1 MQALIDSVGTLSSKE
16 RRALAILLK
25 EKGINLFG
33 IAPICSRGA
42 DEAPVLSYT
51 QESQWFLWQLE
62 PDSTAYHITT
72 ALRLTGEL
80 DLDALRHAF
89 DTLIA
94 RHETLRTT
102 FSEDDGTAVQVVHP
116 PAPLDIEV
124 IELHAGGLSYEAQVH
139 ALTDSQCQPPFDLRN
154 GPLLRAKLLQ
164 VAADEHVLV
173 LTQHHIV
180 SDGWSMQVM
189 VEELIQLYAGYRQG
203 RTVSLPDLPIQYADY
218 ANWQRQWMDAGE
230 RERQLGYWL
239 EQLAGEQPLL
249 MLPLDHARPAIQSY
263 RGALL
268 DIALPEE
275 LRLGLKQ
282 LAQREGATLFMLLLA
297 SFQVLLHRYS
307 GQADIR
313 VGVPTANRNRV
324 ETERL
329 IGFFVNTQ
337 VFKAEVDGQ
346 LGFSDFLQQ
355 VKQTALMAQ
364 SHQDLPFEQLVEAL
378 KPERSLSHSPLFQ
391 VMFNHQ
397 TAVKKGAQSQ
407 RLDDLSIETLS
418 WQGRA
423 AQFDLT
429 LDTFESEDGLW
440 ASLTYATDLFEA
452 STIER
457 LAQSWVQLLQGIVQQ
472 PGQRLGDLPLLGAAE
487 QHQRLHE
494 WTPTTGEFPSDGCVQ
509 QLVEAQ
515 VQKSPGAEALLFAGQ
530 RLSYR
535 ELNARANR
543 LAHKLIE
550 LGVGPEVRVGVALQ
564 RTPEMV
570 VALLAVLKA
579 GGAYVPLDPD
589 YPQDRL
595 AHMLRDSQAQ
605 ILLTES
611 ALLSLLPSVESLQ
624 TLQLDAQ
631 PGWLDAHSPENPPQR
646 ATADNLAY
654 VIYTSGSTGLPK
666 GVAIAHRNV
675 LALIDW
681 SSRVY
686 SADDLQG
693 VLASTSICFDLSVW
707 ELFVTLSSGG
717 SIVLARNALEL
728 PELADRDRVRLIN
741 TVPSAIAALQ
751 RSGQIPPSVR
761 IINLAGEPLKQALV
775 DSLYQQPGLVH
786 VYDLYGPSE
795 DTTYSTYTR
804 REAGGQA
811 NIGRAIS
818 HTQSYILSPDLQ
830 PVPVGSAGELYL
842 AGAGVTRGYLA
853 RPGLTAEKFVPN
865 PFSSDGGRVYRTGD
879 LTRYRTDGVIEYIG
893 RIDHQVKI
901 RGFRIELG
909 EIEARLVQQAAVREA
924 FVLAHDSESGQQL
937 VAYIVPSEATP
948 TVEAQA
954 ALRESIKTA
963 LKEHVPDYMVP
974 AYLLFLEA
982 LPLTPNGKLDRK
994 ALPKVDAQ
1002 QMQQVYVAP
1011 QSELEQQ
1018 IAAIWADV
1026 LKLEQVGATDNFFE
1040 LGGDSIISIQ
1050 VVSRARQAGIR
1061 FTPRDLFQ
1069 YQTVQGL
1076 AAVAEQ
1082 GEGGVQIDQGPVRG
1096 ATALLPVQQWFFES
1110 PMSERHH
1117 WNQSVLL
1124 KPAQPL
1130 RAEVVE
1136 NALQALWVQHD
1147 ALRLQFSQE
1156 ADGWSA
1162 RFADAGQRPELLW
1175 QVAVDGAQAMEQS
1188 AIEAQRSLNLQD
1200 GPLLRAVLFCLEDG
1214 SQRLLLVIH
1223 HLVVDGVSWRILL
1236 EDLQLAHT
1244 QLSAGQPLALPAKT
1258 SSTQA
1263 WAEQMR
1269 AYAQGAALQEEL
1281 KYWQAQLQGVES
1293 NLPLD
1298 RPVTALQNQHAS
1310 SLSSRLDKAHTQR
1323 LLQDAPAAYRTQIND
1338 LLLTALARVIT
1349 RWTGAASALV
1359 QLEGHGREDL
1369 FDSIDLTRTVG
1380 WFTSLFPVKLTPQAS
1395 LADSIK
1401 FIKEQLRAVPNKG
1414 IGFGALRYLGDAQA
1428 QQTLAALAVPR
1439 ITFNYLGQFDGS
1451 FDEQD
1456 SLFKPS
1462 GEAKGDDQS
1471 PLAPLSNWLSLD
1483 GQVYGGELSLSWTFS
1498 QQMFDTATVQRLAD
1512 DYAEE
1517 LKALV
1522 AHCCAP
1528 EQAGATPSDFPLAG
1542 LNQQQLDRLPL
1553 SLAAVEDLY
1562 PLSPMQQGM
1571 LFHTLYEQAAG
1582 DYINQLRVDVDGL
1595 DPLRFQ
1601 QAWQAAIDRHDILR
1615 TGFIWQGEVSTPLQ
1629 AVHKHVAL
1637 DCTVHDWRGQPQQH
1651 EALETL
1657 AEAER
1662 QRGFE
1667 LDAVPLL
1674 RLTLVRTDEQRYHL
1688 IYTNHHILMDGWSNS
1703 QLLGE
1708 VLQRY
1713 AGQAPSH
1720 APGRYRDYIA
1730 WLQRQDAQACE
1741 GFWKEQLQ
1749 ALEEPTR
1756 LTQALSRVADL
1767 AAGAGHGKHHRQ
1779 LDQAQTAPL
1788 GEFARQQKVTV
1799 NTLVQAAWLLLL
1811 QRCTGQDS
1819 VVFGATVA
1827 GRPAELKG
1835 IEQQVGLFIN
1845 TLPVVATPRPDM
1857 TVSQWLQAV
1866 QSRNLALRDYEYTP
1880 LYEVQRWAGL
1890 GGDALFDNILVFENY
1905 PVSEALEKGAPAQL
1919 RFGAVGNHEQTNYP
1933 LTVAV
1938 NLGAS
1943 LSFEFIYARESFS
1956 EPSMVQLGGHLQGLL
1971 LSLMEHPQ
1979 SGLGELPLLTQDEQR
1994 RIRQDWDHTDV
2005 VYPTERFVHQLFAD
2019 QAAKAP
2025 DAPAVFFAE
2034 QRLSYRELD
2043 TQANQLAHKLI
2054 ELGVGPEVRVAIAMP
2069 RCAEIMVAFLAV
2081 LKAGG
2086 VYVPLDIEYP
2096 QDRLRY
2102 MMQDSG
2108 AWLLLTQSHL
2118 LDRLPI
2124 PEGLPTLSVEGAA
2137 DFAAY
2142 PVTSPQVELAE
2153 ENLAYVIYTSGST
2166 GLPKG
2171 VAVSHGPLAM
2181 HSLATGERYE
2191 MSPADCE
2198 LHFMSFAFD
2207 GSHEGWMHPLI
2218 YGASVLIRD
2227 DSLWSPEFTYEQ
2239 MHRYGVTVG
2248 VFPPVYLQQLAVH
2261 AERDGNP
2268 PAVRVYC
2275 FGGDAVPQASY
2286 DLAWRVLRPKYIFNG
2301 YGPTE
2306 TVVTPL
2312 IWKAKAGDP
2321 CDAAYAPIGNIVGNR
2336 SAYVADA
2343 NLNLLPVGVAGELY
2357 LGGLGVARGYLDR
2370 PGLTAERFI
2379 PDPYSTTGA
2388 RLYRS
2393 GDLTRYRTD
2402 GLVEYVG
2409 RVDHQVKVRGFRI
2422 ELGEIEARLLEQDP
2436 VLEVAVIAQPGP
2448 SGQQLV
2454 GYIVPV
2460 DAEVASSNERQAP
2473 LRESIKARLR
2483 ESLPD
2488 YMVPTYLLFL
2498 EALPLTPNGKLDRKS
2513 LPKVDAQLMQQTY
2526 VAPQNDLE
2534 QQIAAIWA
2542 DVLKLE
2548 QVGVTD
2554 NFFELGGDSII
2565 SIQVVSRA
2573 RQAGIRFTPKDLFQH
2588 QTVQGLATVAEQGEG
2603 GLQIDQGPV
2612 RGQMPLLPIQ
2622 QWFFDTPVPERHHW
2636 NQSVLLKPQRPLQAE
2651 ALETALQALVLQHDA
2666 LRLRFVEQQ
2675 GDWSAAFAEVDEQP
2689 VLLWQAAVAN
2699 DQELRALCEQAQ
2711 RSLNLQQGPL
2721 LRGVLLTLA
2730 DHSQRL
2736 LLSIHHLVVD
2746 GVSWRILLEDMQRLL
2761 SGQPLPAKTSSTQAW
2776 AEHLQTYARSPALQQ
2791 ELSYWQAQLQDGGAS
2806 LPCDHQAGGLQN
2818 QHAISLSMRL
2828 DKADTQRLL
2837 QGAPAAYRT
2846 QINDLL
2852 LTALARVI
2860 TRWTG
2865 ESSALVQLEGHGRE
2879 ELFDEVDLTRT
2890 VGWFTSV
2897 FPVKL
2902 TPQPALADSIKFIKE
2917 QLRAVPNKGIGF
2929 GALRYLGDE
2938 VAQQTLAALAVPRI
2952 TFNYL
2957 GQFDGSFDEPDTWFA
2972 PAAEAKGEDQSLQ
2985 APLGNWLSINGQVYG
3000 GELELDWT
3008 FSQAMFEPATIQRL
3022 ADDYARELKALIE
3035 HCSQPEHRGA
3045 TPSDFPLA
3053 GLNQQQ
3059 LDRLPLALAEVE
3071 DLYPLSPMQQGM
3083 LFHTLYEQQGGDY
3096 INQLRVDVDGLDPE
3110 RFVQAWQATVDRHDI
3125 LRTSF
3130 LWQGE
3135 LSTPIQVVH
3144 KQVALEC
3151 VEHDWRGQPQVSE
3164 ALDTLAEAERQRGF
3178 DLQAAPLLRLTLVR
3192 TAEQRYHLVYTNH
3205 HILMDGWSNSQLLG
3219 EVLQRYDG
3227 QPSPTAPGRYRDY
3240 IGWLQR
3246 QDARAC
3252 EGFWKEQLL
3261 TLEEPT
3267 RLAQAIAPDVPGT
3280 PGHAEQVYTLD
3291 AHQTRRLSEFAR
3303 QQKVTVNTLVQA
3315 AWLLLLQRCTGQ
3327 DTVVFGATVSG
3338 RPAELKGVEQQIGLF
3353 INTLPVVA
3361 TPCPDMAVNDWLQAV
3376 QARNLALRDYEHTP
3390 LFEVQRWAGLGADAL
3405 FDNILV
3411 FENYPVSEALE
3422 KGAPAQLSFGEV
3434 GNHEQTNYPLTLS
3447 VYVTELLS
3455 FDYSYSLQHFSATVV
3470 DQLAA
3475 GLQQL
3480 LLSMIDSADL
3490 RLGDLSLL
3498 SDGERARIEGESSRA
3513 AREIGRGP
3521 NVHQLFEMQA
3531 AKTPDAPALL
3541 CADQQ
3546 LSYAQFNQRANQLAH
3561 RLIELGVGPDV
3572 RVGIAVERGLDM
3584 IVGLLAVLKAGGAY
3598 VPLDPEY
3605 PQDRLHYMMQDS
3617 GIQLL
3622 LTQTPLLDRL
3632 AIPDQLMHLCLDQRQ
3647 VWSAAE
3653 AVGNP
3658 PSRSDADNLAY
3669 VMYTSGS
3676 TGRPKGVGI
3685 SHNALSQHARATAR
3699 YFNMTAADRG
3709 LQFSTFN
3716 FDAFV
3721 EQLYPALICGASVVI
3736 RGKALWDSETFY
3748 RELIEQGISIVDLST
3763 AYWFM
3768 LGKDYAA
3775 KPPRDF
3781 GRLRQLNL
3789 GGEAMAAEGV
3799 AAWKKAG
3806 LSQACLLNTYGP
3818 TEATVSVATHDCTRY
3833 LKGDEPLPSMIPL
3846 GRALPGRAIYL
3857 LDTSGQLPLPG
3868 AIGELMI
3875 GGDLLA
3881 RGYHERPGLTAER
3894 FIPDP
3899 FSTDG
3904 GRLYRSGDLARY
3916 DVDGVIDYAGR
3927 IDHQVKIR
3935 GFRIEMGEIEAR
3947 LLEQVQVREA
3957 IVLAQDGASGPQLVA
3972 YIVPAA
3978 AVAAGS
3984 IEEQAVLREQ
3994 LRTALKEVLP
4004 DYMLPAHL
4012 LFLEALPLSP
4022 NGKLDRK
4029 ALPKADVSLLQQA
4042 YIAPQSGLEQQVA
4055 AIWAQVLEVEQ
4066 VGMNDNF
4073 FELGGHSL
4081 DALRLIGALN
4091 QTLVVQLSLN
4101 ALFTAPTVAQLA
4113 GVIAAGQADSA
4124 QNVIALGGS
4133 GQPLFCFHPAG
4144 GSVYGYLPLAAQLRD
4159 RCAVYGVLH
4168 HAYLQADWREVS
4180 WLAMIQRYVAG
4191 IRQVQPSGPYYLAG
4205 WSLGGSIAMDVASEL
4220 EAAGETVRFLGLLD
4234 PTPPQGAGAQQVQPQ
4249 EVPVSVT
4256 AESEWRAII
4265 DKLCLLFPGSAGL
4278 IESRLRREAEL
4289 NWHSI
4294 HGWVEEHI
4302 ALAPG
4307 ELDRVVGLFKA
4318 EFDASLVSAVFNDL
4332 SALSAAYAYRPLQVA
4347 PWLWWSSDY
4356 ARERIQVMEQA
4367 MGCEVQGGEMAA
4379 SRRIDVRH
4387 ESMVDSPALLESFR
4401 EQLLTCLN

>member
-1 MQALIDSVGTLSSKE
+1 MQALIDSVGTLSAKE
-16 RRALAILLK
+16 RKALAILLK

-62 PDSTAYHITT
+62 PDSSAYHITT

-80 DLDALRHAF
+80 DLDALRHGF
-89 DTLIA
+89 DSLIA

-102 FSEDDGTAVQVVHP
+102 FCEEDGIAVQVVHP
-116 PAPLDIEV
+116 PAPLHIEV
-124 IELHAGGLSYEAQVH
+124 IDLHTGGLSYEEQVN
-139 ALTDSQCQPPFDLRN
+139 ALTDSKRQPPFDLRN
-154 GPLLRAKLLQ
+154 GPLLRASLLR

-180 SDGWSMQVM
+180 SDGWSMGVM
-189 VEELIQLYAGYRQG
+189 VDELIQLYAGYRQG
-203 RTVSLPDLPIQYADY
+203 RTINLPDLPIQYADY

-239 EQLAGEQPLL
+239 QQLGGEQPLL
-249 MLPLDHARPAIQSY
+249 MLPLDHSRPAIQSY
-263 RGALL
+263 RGALF
-268 DIALPEE
+268 DIPLGDE
-275 LRLGLKQ
+275 LRVGLKQ

-346 LGFSDFLQQ
+346 LGFIDFLQQ

-378 KPERSLSHSPLFQ
+378 RPERSLSHSPLFQ

-397 TAVKKGAQSQ
+397 TAVKKGAHSQ

-440 ASLTYATDLFEA
+440 ASLTYATDLFEP

-472 PGQRLGDLPLLGAAE
+472 PRQRLGDLPLLAASE
-487 QHQRLHE
+487 QNKLLHE
-494 WTPTTGEFPSDGCVQ
+494 WAPASVEFPSEHCVH

-515 VQKSPGAEALLFAGQ
+515 ARKTPEAEALLFAGQ
-530 RLSYR
+530 RLDYQT
-535 ELNARANR
+535 LNARANR

-611 ALLSLLPSVESLQ
+611 ALLSLLPAVESLK

-631 PGWLDAHSPENPPQR
+631 PGWLDGYSPDNPAPR

-751 RSGQIPPSVR
+751 RSGQIPSGVR

-775 DSLYQQPGLVH
+775 DTLYQQPGLVH

-818 HTQSYILSPDLQ
+818 NTQSYILSPDLQ
-830 PVPVGSAGELYL
+830 PVPVSSAGELYL

-879 LTRYRTDGVIEYIG
+879 LTRYRADGVIEYIG

-924 FVLAHDSESGQQL
+924 FVLAHDGDNGQQL
-937 VAYIVPSEATP
+937 VAYIVPSDAEAA
-948 TVEAQA
+948 VAGDAQV

-963 LKEHVPDYMVP
+963 LKEHLPDYMVP

-1002 QMQQVYVAP
+1002 QLQQVYVAP
-1011 QSELEQQ
+1011 QTELEQQ

-1026 LKLEQVGATDNFFE
+1026 LKLEQVGVTDNFFE

-1096 ATALLPVQQWFFES
+1096 ATALLPVQQWFFDS
-1110 PMSERHH
+1110 PMNERHH

-1124 KPAQPL
+1124 KPAQAL

-1136 NALQALWVQHD
+1136 NALQVLWVQHD
-1147 ALRLQFSQE
+1147 ALRLQFSQQ

-1162 RFADAGQRPELLW
+1162 RFADASQRPSLLW
-1175 QVAVDGAQAMEQS
+1175 QVAVDNPQAMEQS
-1188 AIEAQRSLNLQD
+1188 AIAAQRSLNLQD
-1200 GPLLRAVLFCLEDG
+1200 GPLLRAVLFSLADG

-1236 EDLQLAHT
+1236 EDLQLAHA
-1244 QLSAGQPLALPAKT
+1244 QLSAGQPLALSAKT

-1263 WAEQMR
+1263 WAEHMQ
-1269 AYAQGAALQEEL
+1269 AYAQGAALQQEL
-1281 KYWQAQLQGVES
+1281 GYWQAQLQGVES
-1293 NLPLD
+1293 SLPVD
-1298 RPVTALQNQHAS
+1298 HPVTPLQNQHAS

-1349 RWTGAASALV
+1349 RWTGEASALV

-1369 FDSIDLTRTVG
+1369 FDNLDLTRTVG
-1380 WFTSLFPVKLTPQAS
+1380 WFTSMFPVKLTPQAA

-1401 FIKEQLRAVPNKG
+1401 QIKEQLRAVPNKG
-1414 IGFGALRYLGDAQA
+1414 IGFGALRYLGDEAAQR
-1428 QQTLAALAVPR
+1428 TLAALAVPR

-1456 SLFKPS
+1456 SLFKPT

-1498 QQMFDTATVQRLAD
+1498 TQMFDAATIQRLAD
-1512 DYAEE
+1512 DYAAE

-1522 AHCCAP
+1522 AHCCEP
-1528 EQAGATPSDFPLAG
+1528 GQGGATPSDFPLAG
-1542 LNQQQLDRLPL
+1542 LDQQQLDRLPVA
-1553 SLAAVEDLY
+1553 LAEVEDLY

-1629 AVHKHVAL
+1629 VVHKHIAL
-1637 DCTVHDWRGQPQQH
+1637 DCSEHDWRGQPQQQ
-1651 EALETL
+1651 EALDSL
-1657 AEAER
+1657 AAAER

-1674 RLTLVRTDEQRYHL
+1674 RLTLVRIDDQRHHL

-1713 AGQAPSH
+1713 AGQLPNH
-1720 APGRYRDYIA
+1720 APGRYRDYIG

-1741 GFWKEQLQ
+1741 NFWKEQLQ
-1749 ALEEPTR
+1749 ALDEPTR
-1756 LTQALSRVADL
+1756 LTQALSRVAEIP
-1767 AAGAGHGKHHRQ
+1767 AGAGHGKHQRE
-1779 LDQAQTAPL
+1779 LDLAQTARL

-1811 QRCTGQDS
+1811 QRCTGQES

-1919 RFGAVGNHEQTNYP
+1919 QFGAVGNHEQTNYP

-1938 NLGAS
+1938 NLGQS

-1956 EPSMVQLGGHLQGLL
+1956 EASMLQLGGHLQSLL
-1971 LSLMEHPQ
+1971 LSLMAHPQ
-1979 SGLGELPLLTQDEQR
+1979 TGLGELPLLTLEEQR
-1994 RIRQDWDHTDV
+1994 GIRQDWDHTQV
-2005 VYPTERFVHQLFAD
+2005 VYPTNRFVHQLFAD

-2025 DAPAVFFAE
+2025 EAPAVFFAE

-2043 TQANQLAHKLI
+2043 IQANRLAHKLI

-2124 PEGLPTLSVEGAA
+2124 PDGLPTLSVEGAA

-2142 PVTSPQVELAE
+2142 PMTSPQVTLAE

-2227 DSLWSPEFTYEQ
+2227 DSLWSPEYTYEQ

-2379 PDPYSTTGA
+2379 PDPYSTSGA

-2460 DAEVASSNERQAP
+2460 DAEVALSNERQAQ

-2483 ESLPD
+2483 ENLPD

-2526 VAPQNDLE
+2526 VAPQNQLE

-2612 RGQMPLLPIQ
+2612 RGTTALLPIQ

-2636 NQSVLLKPQRPLQAE
+2636 NQSVLLKPAQPLQADV
-2651 ALETALQALVLQHDA
+2651 LETALQALTVQHDA
-2666 LRLRFVEQQ
+2666 LRLRFVE
-2675 GDWSAAFAEVDEQP
+2675 GEGGWSAAFSEFDEQAQ
-2689 VLLWQAAVAN
+2689 LLWQASVAN
-2699 DQELRALCEQAQ
+2699 DQELQQFSERAQ
-2711 RSLNLQQGPL
+2711 RSLNLQDGPL
-2721 LRGVLLTLA
+2721 LRGVLFTLA
-2730 DHSQRL
+2730 DQSQRL
-2736 LLSIHHLVVD
+2736 LLIFHHLVVD
-2746 GVSWRILLEDMQRLL
+2746 GVSWRILLEDLQALL
-2761 SGQPLPAKTSSTQAW
+2761 GNRPLPAKSSSTQAW
-2776 AEHLQTYARSPALQQ
+2776 AGQLQAYARSAALQQ
-2791 ELSYWQAQLQDGGAS
+2791 ELAYWQAQLQGVDSS
-2806 LPCDHQAGGLQN
+2806 LPWDHASDGLQN
-2818 QHAISLSMRL
+2818 QHACSVDTRLS
-2828 DKADTQRLL
+2828 KSDTQRLL
-2837 QGAPAAYRT
+2837 QDAPAAYRT

-2865 ESSALVQLEGHGRE
+2865 SDSALVQLEGHGRE
-2879 ELFDEVDLTRT
+2879 ELFDSIDLSRT

-2902 TPQPALADSIKFIKE
+2902 TPQAALADSIKQIKE

-2938 VAQQTLAALAVPRI
+2938 AARQTLAALAVPRI

-2957 GQFDGSFDEPDTWFA
+2957 GQFDASFDEEQALFT
-2972 PAAEAKGEDQSLQ
+2972 PAREAKGEDQSPQ
-2985 APLGNWLSINGQVYG
+2985 APLGNWLTLNGQVYG
-3000 GELELDWT
+3000 GELSLGWS

-3022 ADDYARELKALIE
+3022 ADDYAEELKALIE
-3035 HCSQPEHRGA
+3035 HCSQPEHRGV

-3053 GLNQQQ
+3053 RLNQQQ
-3059 LDRLPLALAEVE
+3059 LDRLPVPLAQIE

-3110 RFVQAWQATVDRHDI
+3110 RFRQAWQATVERHDI
-3125 LRTSF
+3125 LRSGF

-3135 LSTPIQVVH
+3135 LPAPIQVVH
-3144 KQVALEC
+3144 KRMALDF
-3151 VEHDWRGQPQVSE
+3151 VEHDWRGQPRQQE
-3164 ALDTLAEAERQRGF
+3164 ALDTLADAERQRGF
-3178 DLQAAPLLRLTLVR
+3178 ELSTAPLLRLALVR
-3192 TAEQRYHLVYTNH
+3192 TGENRHHLIYTNH

-3219 EVLQRYDG
+3219 EVLQRYAG
-3227 QPSPTAPGRYRDY
+3227 QVPSHVPGRYRDY
-3240 IGWLQR
+3240 IAWLQR
-3246 QDARAC
+3246 QDAQAGER
-3252 EGFWKEQLL
+3252 FWKEQLL
-3261 TLEEPT
+3261 ALDEPT
-3267 RLAQAIAPDVPGT
+3267 RLAQSMVAAPQALNAS
-3280 PGHAEQVYTLD
+3280 GHAAYLHSLD
-3291 AHQTRRLSEFAR
+3291 VQQTRRLGEFAR

-3361 TPCPDMAVNDWLQAV
+3361 TPRPDMTASDWLQAV
-3376 QARNLALRDYEHTP
+3376 QSHNLILRDYEHTP
-3390 LFEVQRWAGLGADAL
+3390 LYEVQRWAGLGAEAL

-3411 FENYPVSEALE
+3411 FENYPVSQALE
-3422 KGAPAQLSFGEV
+3422 QGSPGQLRFSSV
-3434 GNHEQTNYPLTLS
+3434 GNHEQTNYPLTLLVGVGES
-3447 VYVTELLS
+3447 LSLEFKYALASFSEAAVT
-3455 FDYSYSLQHFSATVV
+3455 
-3470 DQLAA
+3470 QL
-3475 GLQQL
+3475 GEYLENL
-3480 LLSMIDSADL
+3480 LLGIMLDAQQA
-3490 RLGDLSLL
+3490 LGELPLL
-3498 SDGERARIEGESSRA
+3498 GGAEQSRILHEWNPPASHFPSERC
-3513 AREIGRGP
+3513 
-3521 NVHQLFEMQA
+3521 VHELIQA
-3531 AKTPDAPALL
+3531 QALKTPDARAVLFGG
-3541 CADQQ
+3541 QT
-3546 LSYAQFNQRANQLAH
+3546 LSYEQLNTRANRLAH
-3561 RLIELGVGPDV
+3561 KLIESGVGPEV
-3572 RVGIAVERGLDM
+3572 RVGVALQRSTEMV
-3584 IVGLLAVLKAGGAY
+3584 VALLAVLKTGGAY
-3598 VPLDPEY
+3598 VPLDPDY
-3605 PQDRLHYMMQDS
+3605 PQDRLAHMLQDS
-3617 GIQLL
+3617 QAQIL
-3622 LTQTPLLDRL
+3622 LTESALLEVLPTLESVQTLQLD
-3632 AIPDQLMHLCLDQRQ
+3632 AGAGWLDGYSSENPQ
-3647 VWSAAE
+3647 VVAT
-3653 AVGNP
+3653 P
-3658 PSRSDADNLAY
+3658 DNLAY
-3669 VMYTSGS
+3669 VIYTSGS
-3676 TGRPKGVGI
+3676 TGLPKGVAIAHRNVLALIDWSLQVYSPADLQGVLASTSI
-3685 SHNALSQHARATAR
+3685 CFDLSVWELFVTLSAGGYIVLARNALELPELPARDQVRLINTVPSAI
-3699 YFNMTAADRG
+3699 AALQRGGQIPDGIRIINLAGEPLKQSLVDKLYENPG
-3709 LQFSTFN
+3709 LQH
-3716 FDAFV
+3716 V
-3721 EQLYPALICGASVVI
+3721 Y
-3736 RGKALWDSETFY
+3736 
-3748 RELIEQGISIVDLST
+3748 DL
-3763 AYWFM
+3763 
-3768 LGKDYAA
+3768 
-3775 KPPRDF
+3775 
-3781 GRLRQLNL
+3781 
-3789 GGEAMAAEGV
+3789 
-3799 AAWKKAG
+3799 
-3806 LSQACLLNTYGP
+3806 YGP
-3818 TEATVSVATHDCTRY
+3818 SEDTTYSTYTRRE
-3833 LKGDEPLPSMIPL
+3833 KG
-3846 GRALPGRAIYL
+3846 GRANIGRAISNTQSYIL
-3857 LDTSGQLPLPG
+3857 G
-3868 AIGELMI
+3868 ADLQAVPAGRAGELYLA
-3875 GGDLLA
+3875 GAGVTRGYLA
-3881 RGYHERPGLTAER
+3881 RPALTAEKYV
-3894 FIPDP
+3894 PNP
-3899 FSTDG
+3899 FATDG
-3904 GRLYRSGDLARY
+3904 GRLYRTGDLTRY
-3916 DVDGVIDYAGR
+3916 RDDGVIEYIGR
-3927 IDHQVKIR
+3927 IDHQVKVR
-3935 GFRIEMGEIEAR
+3935 GFRIELGEIEAR
-3947 LLEQVQVREA
+3947 LVQQEAVREA
-3957 IVLAQDGASGPQLVA
+3957 FVLAQDGEGGQQLVA
-3972 YIVPAA
+3972 YIVPAEA
-3978 AVAAGS
+3978 EVALDA
-3984 IEEQAVLREQ
+3984 ERQANLREDIKA
-3994 LRTALKEVLP
+3994 RLKDNLP
-4004 DYMLPAHL
+4004 DYMVPTYL
-4012 LFLEALPLSP
+4012 LFLEALPLTP

-4029 ALPKADVSLLQQA
+4029 ALPKADASQMQQA
-4042 YIAPQSGLEQQVA
+4042 YVAPQTELEQQLA
-4055 AIWAQVLEVEQ
+4055 TIWADVLKLDR
-4066 VGMNDNF
+4066 VGLTDNF

-4081 DALRLIGALN
+4081 DALRLVSEIKQALGLEL
-4091 QTLVVQLSLN
+4091 TLNTVFTSPDVQQM
-4101 ALFTAPTVAQLA
+4101 ARFATTRQAPK
-4113 GVIAAGQADSA
+4113 AD
-4124 QNVIALGGS
+4124 NIVALGGT
-4133 GQPLFCFHPAG
+4133 GQPVFCFHPAG
-4144 GSVYGYLPLAAQLRD
+4144 GTVYCYLSLAARLKD
-4159 RCAVYGVLH
+4159 SYSVYGVLNE
-4168 HAYLQADWREVS
+4168 AYLHEDWSETSWQAMV
-4180 WLAMIQRYVAG
+4180 QRYVG
-4191 IRQVQPSGPYYLAG
+4191 NIRKVQPHGPYRLLG
-4205 WSLGGSIAMDVASEL
+4205 WSLGGSIAMDAASEL
-4220 EAAGETVRFLGLLD
+4220 EAMGEEVSFLGLFD
-4234 PTPPQGAGAQQVQPQ
+4234 PTPPEDAAHQQVELQ
-4249 EVPVSVT
+4249 VPAAQLA
-4256 AESEWRAII
+4256 AESEWRAVI
-4265 DKLCLLFPGSAGL
+4265 DKLSLLYPAQAGL
-4278 IESRLRREAEL
+4278 IGSRLRDEAQL
-4289 NWHSI
+4289 SWDSI
-4294 HGWVEEHI
+4294 FAWMVAHTDLPR
-4302 ALAPG
+4302 A
-4307 ELDRVVGLFKA
+4307 ELDRAVTLFKA
-4318 EFDASLVSAVFNDL
+4318 EFDSALVNEVFNDL
-4332 SALSAAYAYRPLQVA
+4332 RRLFAAYSYRPLRVS
-4347 PWLWWSSDY
+4347 PHLWWSADY
-4356 ARERIQVMEQA
+4356 SEAQVMGLEEAISALAGGQRPGSSFRVESCHEDMIVSATLLDSLRERFL
-4367 MGCEVQGGEMAA
+4367 
-4379 SRRIDVRH
+4379 
-4387 ESMVDSPALLESFR
+4387 ALR
-4401 EQLLTCLN
+4401 

>member
-33 IAPICSRGA
+33 LAPICSRGA

-62 PDSTAYHITT
+62 PDSKAYHITT
-72 ALRLTGEL
+72 ALRLTGAL
-80 DLDALRHAF
+80 DLGALRHAF
-89 DTLIA
+89 DALIA

-116 PAPLDIEV
+116 PAPLDIEL
-124 IELHAGGLSYEAQVH
+124 IELHAGGLSCEAQVK
-139 ALTDSQCQPPFDLRN
+139 ALTDSESQPPFDLRN
-154 GPLLRAKLLQ
+154 GPLLRAKLLR

-180 SDGWSMQVM
+180 SDGWSMGVM
-189 VEELIQLYAGYRQG
+189 VDELIQLYAGHRQG
-203 RTVSLPDLPIQYADY
+203 RTVSLPALAIQYADY

-230 RERQLGYWL
+230 RERQVGYWL
-239 EQLAGEQPLL
+239 QQLGGEQPLL
-249 MLPLDHARPAIQSY
+249 MLPLDHPRPALQSY
-263 RGALL
+263 RGALF
-268 DIALPEE
+268 DIPLPDA

-282 LAQREGATLFMLLLA
+282 LAKREGATLFMLLLA

-307 GQADIR
+307 GQTDIR

-337 VFKAEVDGQ
+337 VLKAEVDGQ

-378 KPERSLSHSPLFQ
+378 RPERSLSHSPLFQ

-397 TAVKKGAQSQ
+397 TAIKKGAHSQ

-423 AQFDLT
+423 SQFDMT

-472 PGQRLGDLPLLGAAE
+472 PRQRLGDLPLLAASE
-487 QHQRLHE
+487 HQKLLD
-494 WTPTTGEFPSDGCVQ
+494 WNPTASGFPSDRCVHK
-509 QLVEAQ
+509 LVEAQ
-515 VQKSPGAEALLFAGQ
+515 AQKTPDAVAVLFAGE
-530 RLSYR
+530 S
-535 ELNARANR
+535 LNYQALNSRANR

-550 LGVGPEVRVGVALQ
+550 LGVGPEVRVGVAMQ

-611 ALLSLLPSVESLQ
+611 ALLPLLPSVEALH

-631 PGWLDAHSPENPPQR
+631 PGWLDAYPASNPTVR

-681 SSRVY
+681 SNRVY

-717 SIVLARNALEL
+717 FIVLARNALEL
-728 PELADRDRVRLIN
+728 PELADRDRVKLIN

-751 RSGQIPPSVR
+751 RSGQIPSNVR
-761 IINLAGEPLKQALV
+761 IINLAGEPLKQSLV
-775 DSLYQQPGLVH
+775 DALYQQPTLQH

-818 HTQSYILSPDLQ
+818 NTQSYILSPELQ
-830 PVPVGSAGELYL
+830 PVPLGSAGELYL

-879 LTRYRTDGVIEYIG
+879 LTRYRADGAIEYIG

-909 EIEARLVQQAAVREA
+909 EIEARLMQQAAVREA
-924 FVLAHDSESGQQL
+924 FVLAQDSDNGQQL
-937 VAYIVPSEATP
+937 VAFIVPSEAAL
-948 TVEAQA
+948 TVDAQA
-954 ALRESIKTA
+954 ALRENIKLA
-963 LKEHVPDYMVP
+963 LKEHLPDYMVP
-974 AYLLFLEA
+974 AYLMLLEA
-982 LPLTPNGKLDRK
+982 FPLTPNGKLDRK

-1002 QMQQVYVAP
+1002 QLQQAYVAP

-1076 AAVAEQ
+1076 ATVAEQ
-1082 GEGGVQIDQGPVRG
+1082 GEGGLQIDQGPVRG
-1096 ATALLPVQQWFFES
+1096 ETALLPVQQWFFES
-1110 PMSERHH
+1110 PMRERHH

-1130 RAEVVE
+1130 RADLVE
-1136 NALQALWVQHD
+1136 QALQALLVQHD
-1147 ALRLQFSQE
+1147 ALRLQFGE
-1156 ADGWSA
+1156 EVHGWTA
-1162 RFADAGQRPELLW
+1162 RFADVSQRPSVLW
-1175 QVAVDGAQAMEQS
+1175 QVSVDSEQALEQQ
-1188 AIEAQRSLNLQD
+1188 AIAAQRSLDLEQ
-1200 GPLLRAVLFCLEDG
+1200 GPLLRAVLFSLWDG

-1223 HLVVDGVSWRILL
+1223 HLVVDGVSWRVLL
-1236 EDLQLAHT
+1236 EDLQLAHG
-1244 QLSAGQPLALPAKT
+1244 QLSAGQPIVLPAKT

-1263 WAEQMR
+1263 WAEHMQ
-1269 AYAQGAALQEEL
+1269 AYARSAQLQAQL
-1281 KYWQAQLQGVES
+1281 GYWQAQLQGVES
-1293 NLPLD
+1293 TLPVD
-1298 RPVTALQNQHAS
+1298 RAVAQLHNKDAASVTI
-1310 SLSSRLDKAHTQR
+1310 RLDQPYTQR

-1349 RWTGAASALV
+1349 RWTGDASALV

-1369 FDSIDLTRTVG
+1369 FDDLDLTRTVG
-1380 WFTSLFPVKLTPQAS
+1380 WFTSMFPVKLTPLPA

-1401 FIKEQLRAVPNKG
+1401 QVKEQLRAVPNKG
-1414 IGFGALRYLGDAQA
+1414 IGFGALRYLGDEVAQA
-1428 QQTLAALAVPR
+1428 TLAALAVPR
-1439 ITFNYLGQFDGS
+1439 ITFNYLGQFDAS

-1456 SLFKPS
+1456 SLFRPA

-1471 PLAPLSNWLSLD
+1471 PLAPLSNWLSVD

-1498 QQMFDTATVQRLAD
+1498 QQMFNASTIQTLAD

-1522 AHCCAP
+1522 QHCCEP
-1528 EQAGATPSDFPLAG
+1528 QQGGATPSDFPLAG
-1542 LNQQQLDRLPL
+1542 LSQQQLDRLPL
-1553 SLAAVEDLY
+1553 SLVEVEDLY

-1595 DPLRFQ
+1595 DPERFQ
-1601 QAWQAAIDRHDILR
+1601 QAWQAAINRHDILR
-1615 TGFIWQGEVSTPLQ
+1615 TGFIWEGELSTPLQ
-1629 AVHKHVAL
+1629 VVHKHIAL
-1637 DCTVHDWRGQPQQH
+1637 DCSEHDWRGQPQLQPAL
-1651 EALETL
+1651 EAL
-1657 AEAER
+1657 ASAER

-1667 LDAVPLL
+1667 LNAVPLL
-1674 RLTLVRTDEQRYHL
+1674 RLTLVRIDQQRYHL

-1713 AGQAPSH
+1713 AGQSPNH
-1720 APGRYRDYIA
+1720 APGRYRDYIG
-1730 WLQRQDAQACE
+1730 WLQRQDAHACE
-1741 GFWKEQLQ
+1741 RFWKEQL
-1749 ALEEPTR
+1749 LDLDEPTR
-1756 LTQALSRVADL
+1756 LTQALSRVAEMP
-1767 AAGAGHGKHHRQ
+1767 AGTGHGKHQRD
-1779 LDQAQTAPL
+1779 LDPEQTARL
-1788 GEFARQQKVTV
+1788 GEFARQQKVTI

-1811 QRCTGQDS
+1811 QRCTGQQT

-1866 QSRNLALRDYEYTP
+1866 QTRNLALRDYEYTP

-1938 NLGAS
+1938 NLGER

-1956 EPSMVQLGGHLQGLL
+1956 EPSMVQMGGHLQGML
-1971 LSLMEHPQ
+1971 LSLMAHPQ
-1979 SGLGELPLLTQDEQR
+1979 TGLGELPLLTESEQR
-1994 RIRQDWDHTDV
+1994 QIRQDWDHTHV
-2005 VYPTERFVHQLFAD
+2005 IYPTERFVHQLFAD

-2108 AWLLLTQSHL
+2108 AWLLLTQTHL

-2124 PEGLPTLSVEGAA
+2124 PEGLPTLSVERAA
-2137 DFAAY
+2137 DFATY
-2142 PVTSPQVELAE
+2142 PTTSPQVDLAE

-2227 DSLWSPEFTYEQ
+2227 DSLWSPEYTYEQ
-2239 MHRYGVTVG
+2239 MHRYGVTVA

-2312 IWKAKAGDP
+2312 IWKARASDP

-2436 VLEVAVIAQPGP
+2436 VLEVSVIAQPGP

-2460 DAEVASSNERQAP
+2460 DATLMHSTERQAQ
-2473 LRESIKARLR
+2473 LRETIKARLR
-2483 ESLPD
+2483 ENLPD

-2498 EALPLTPNGKLDRKS
+2498 DALPLTPNGKLDRKS
-2513 LPKVDAQLMQQTY
+2513 LPKVDAQLMQQIY
-2526 VAPQNDLE
+2526 VAPHNELE
-2534 QQIAAIWA
+2534 QRIAAIWA

-2548 QVGVTD
+2548 KVGITD

-2612 RGQMPLLPIQ
+2612 HGRTALLPIQ
-2622 QWFFDTPVPERHHW
+2622 QWFFDTDVPERHHW
-2636 NQSVLLKPQRPLQAE
+2636 NQSVLLKPARPLHADLLE
-2651 ALETALQALVLQHDA
+2651 SALRALTAQHDA
-2666 LRLRFVEQQ
+2666 LRLRFVEQD
-2675 GDWSAAFAEVDEQP
+2675 GVWSAAFAEVDPQAE
-2689 VLLWQAAVAN
+2689 VLWQASVA
-2699 DQELRALCEQAQ
+2699 DAQELQQISERAQC
-2711 RSLNLQQGPL
+2711 SLNLQDGPL
-2721 LRGVLLTLA
+2721 LRGVLFTLA
-2730 DHSQRL
+2730 DQSQRL
-2736 LLSIHHLVVD
+2736 LLIFHHLVVD
-2746 GVSWRILLEDMQRLL
+2746 GVSWRILLEDLQNVL
-2761 SGQPLPAKTSSTQAW
+2761 GQQALPAKSSSTQAW
-2776 AEHLQTYARSPALQQ
+2776 AAQLQAYASSAALQHEQ
-2791 ELSYWQAQLQDGGAS
+2791 GYWQAQLQGVVS
-2806 LPCDHQAGGLQN
+2806 TLPCDHANGGLQN
-2818 QHAISLSMRL
+2818 QHAASVDTRL
-2828 DKADTQRLL
+2828 GKDDTRRLL
-2837 QGAPAAYRT
+2837 QDAPAAYRT

-2865 ESSALVQLEGHGRE
+2865 EASALVQLEGHGRE
-2879 ELFDEVDLTRT
+2879 DVFDSIDLSRT

-2902 TPQPALADSIKFIKE
+2902 TPQPALADSIKQIKE

-2929 GALRYLGDE
+2929 GALRYLGD
-2938 VAQQTLAALAVPRI
+2938 VTAHDTLAGLAVPRI

-2957 GQFDGSFDEPDTWFA
+2957 GQFDASFDDEQALFT
-2972 PAAEAKGEDQSLQ
+2972 PAREAKGEDQSPQ
-2985 APLGNWLSINGQVYG
+2985 APLGNWLTLNGQVYG
-3000 GELELDWT
+3000 GELSLSWS
-3008 FSQAMFEPATIQRL
+3008 FSQAMFAPATIQRL
-3022 ADDYARELKALIE
+3022 ADDYAQELKALIE
-3035 HCSQPEHRGA
+3035 HCAEPAHRGA

-3053 GLNQQQ
+3053 GLSQQQ
-3059 LDRLPLALAEVE
+3059 LDRLPLSLAEVE

-3083 LFHTLYEQQGGDY
+3083 LFHTLYEQAGGDY

-3110 RFVQAWQATVDRHDI
+3110 RFQQAWQATLDRHDI
-3125 LRTSF
+3125 LRTGF

-3135 LSTPIQVVH
+3135 LPAPIQVVY
-3144 KQVALEC
+3144 KQVRLDFT
-3151 VEHDWRGQPQVSE
+3151 EHDWRGRPHPQE
-3164 ALDTLAEAERQRGF
+3164 ALHALATAERLRGF
-3178 DLQAAPLLRLTLVR
+3178 DLAAAPLLRLTLVR
-3192 TAEQRYHLVYTNH
+3192 IDEQRYHLIYTNH

-3219 EVLQRYDG
+3219 EVLQRYAG
-3227 QPSPTAPGRYRDY
+3227 QLPRQLSGRYRDY
-3240 IGWLQR
+3240 IDWLQR
-3246 QDARAC
+3246 QDVQVSEA
-3252 EGFWKEQLL
+3252 FWKQQLL
-3261 TLEEPT
+3261 TLDEPT
-3267 RLAQAIAPDVPGT
+3267 RLAQAIAPGVQALAADGYAS
-3280 PGHAEQVYTLD
+3280 HACALD
-3291 AHQTRRLSEFAR
+3291 AQQTRQLSEFAR

-3361 TPCPDMAVNDWLQAV
+3361 TPRPDQSVSDWLQAV
-3376 QARNLALRDYEHTP
+3376 QARNLALRDFEHTP
-3390 LFEVQRWAGLGADAL
+3390 LYEVQRWAGLGADAL

-3422 KGAPAQLSFGEV
+3422 KGSPAQLQFGAV

-3447 VYVTELLS
+3447 VFVADRLS
-3455 FDYSYSLQHFSATVV
+3455 FDYSYSRQHFSSAAIG
-3470 DQLAA
+3470 QLAG
-3475 GLQQL
+3475 GLEQL
-3480 LLSMIDSADL
+3480 LLAMVENAWQC
-3490 RLGDLSLL
+3490 LGDVSPLSAVQREAIEQASRQATTHVGPDL
-3498 SDGERARIEGESSRA
+3498 S
-3513 AREIGRGP
+3513 
-3521 NVHQLFEMQA
+3521 VHQLIEVQA
-3531 AKTPDAPALL
+3531 SRTPDAVALL
-3541 CADQQ
+3541 CGDQQ
-3546 LSYAQFNQRANQLAH
+3546 LTYRQFNQRANQLAH
-3561 RLIELGVGPDV
+3561 QLIALGVGPDI

-3622 LTQTPLLDRL
+3622 LTQTPLLERWRDGVEV
-3632 AIPDQLMHLCLDQRQ
+3632 PHLCLDTL
-3647 VWSAAE
+3647 SDGLSGDAS
-3653 AVGNP
+3653 GNP
-3658 PSRSDADNLAY
+3658 IERSSAENLAY

-3685 SHNALSQHARATAR
+3685 THNALSQHARASVS
-3699 YFNMTAADRG
+3699 YFNMTAEDRG

-3748 RELIEQGISIVDLST
+3748 RELIDKGISIVDLST

-3768 LGKDYAA
+3768 LGKDFAA
-3775 KPPRDF
+3775 KGPRDF

-3789 GGEAMAAEGV
+3789 GGEAMPAEGV
-3799 AAWKKAG
+3799 AAWKQAG
-3806 LSQACLLNTYGP
+3806 LKQVCLLNTYGP
-3818 TEATVSVATHDCTRY
+3818 TEATVSATAHDCGAY
-3833 LKGDEPLPSMIPL
+3833 LSGDEVLPAVIPL
-3846 GRALPGRAIYL
+3846 GKALPGRSIYL
-3857 LDTSGQLPLPG
+3857 LDNSANLPLDG
-3868 AIGELMI
+3868 VVGELMI

-3881 RGYHERPGLTAER
+3881 RGYHNRPSLTAER

-3899 FSTDG
+3899 FSQQG
-3904 GRLYRSGDLARY
+3904 GRLYRSGDLARQ
-3916 DVDGVIDYAGR
+3916 DAEGVLDYAGR

-3947 LLEQVQVREA
+3947 LLEQPQVREA
-3957 IVLAQDGASGPQLVA
+3957 VVLAQDAVGGPQLVA
-3972 YIVPAA
+3972 YIVAA
-3978 AVAAGS
+3978 QGQEAEAL
-3984 IEEQAVLREQ
+3984 LRDQ
-3994 LRTALKEVLP
+3994 LNTALKAVLP
-4004 DYMLPAHL
+4004 DYLLPSHL
-4012 LFLEALPLSP
+4012 LFLPALPLSP

-4029 ALPKADVSLLQQA
+4029 ALPKADASLLQQV
-4042 YIAPQSGLEQQVA
+4042 YRAPQSEREQRLA
-4055 AIWAQVLEVEQ
+4055 AIWSQVLGVEQ
-4066 VGMNDNF
+4066 IGLDDNF

-4081 DALRLIGALN
+4081 DALRLIGAINQALGLQLN
-4091 QTLVVQLSLN
+4091 ISV
-4101 ALFTAPTVAQLA
+4101 LFTAPSVGQLVR
-4113 GVIAAGQADSA
+4113 VIDAGQPNVAD
-4124 QNVIALGGS
+4124 NIIALGGS

-4144 GSVYGYLPLAAQLRD
+4144 GSVYGYLPLAARLRE

-4168 HAYLQADWREVS
+4168 QSYLQADWAEVS
-4180 WLAMIQRYVAG
+4180 WRAMVQRYVAS
-4191 IRQVQPSGPYYLAG
+4191 IRKVQPRGPYYLAG

-4220 EAAGETVRFLGLLD
+4220 EAVGETVRFLGLLD
-4234 PTPPQGAGAQQVQPQ
+4234 PTPPQEAADDRVQ
-4249 EVPVSVT
+4249 EEPVTVT
-4256 AESEWRAII
+4256 DESEWQAII
-4265 DKLCLLFPGSAGL
+4265 DKLCLLFPGSAGV
-4278 IESRLRREAEL
+4278 IDSRLRLEAEL
-4289 NWHSI
+4289 EWQSI
-4294 HGWVEEHI
+4294 HDWVARTLE
-4302 ALAPG
+4302 LAPG

-4318 EFDASLVSAVFNDL
+4318 EFDAALVGKVFNELSDL
-4332 SALSAAYAYRPLQVA
+4332 SVGYAYRPLRVA
-4347 PWLWWSSDY
+4347 PHFWWSSDY
-4356 ARERIQVMEQA
+4356 SQVRIVAMEQA
-4367 MGCEVQGGEMAA
+4367 IGGQRAA
-4379 SRRIDVRH
+4379 SCRIESRH
-4387 ESMVDSPALLESFR
+4387 EGMVNSEVLLDSFGGYLVAAL
-4401 EQLLTCLN
+4401 

>member
-1 MQALIDSVGTLSSKE
+1 MQALIDSVGTLSAKE
-16 RRALAILLK
+16 RKALAILLK

-62 PDSTAYHITT
+62 PDSSAYHITT

-80 DLDALRHAF
+80 DLDALRHGF
-89 DTLIA
+89 DSLIA

-102 FSEDDGTAVQVVHP
+102 FCEEDGIAVQVVHP
-116 PAPLDIEV
+116 PAPLHIEV
-124 IELHAGGLSYEAQVH
+124 IDLHTSGLSYEEQVN
-139 ALTDSQCQPPFDLRN
+139 ALTDSKRQPPFDLRN
-154 GPLLRAKLLQ
+154 GPLLRASLLR

-180 SDGWSMQVM
+180 SDGWSMGVM
-189 VEELIQLYAGYRQG
+189 VDELIQLYAGYRQG
-203 RTVSLPDLPIQYADY
+203 RRVSLPDLPIQYADY

-239 EQLAGEQPLL
+239 QQLGGEQPLL
-249 MLPLDHARPAIQSY
+249 MLPLDHSRPAIQSY
-263 RGALL
+263 RGALF
-268 DIALPEE
+268 DIPLGDE
-275 LRLGLKQ
+275 LRVGLKQ

-297 SFQVLLHRYS
+297 SFQMLLHRYS

-346 LGFSDFLQQ
+346 LGFIDFLQQ

-378 KPERSLSHSPLFQ
+378 RPERSLSHSPLFQ

-397 TAVKKGAQSQ
+397 TAVKKGAHSQ

-440 ASLTYATDLFEA
+440 ASLTYATDLFEP

-472 PGQRLGDLPLLGAAE
+472 PRQRLGDLPLLAASE
-487 QHQRLHE
+487 QNKLLHE
-494 WTPTTGEFPSDGCVQ
+494 WAPASVEFPSEHCVH

-515 VQKSPGAEALLFAGQ
+515 ARKTPEAAALLFAGQ
-530 RLSYR
+530 SLNYQT
-535 ELNARANR
+535 LNARANR

-631 PGWLDAHSPENPPQR
+631 PGWLDGYSPDNPAPR

-717 SIVLARNALEL
+717 FVVLARNALEL

-751 RSGQIPPSVR
+751 RSGQIPSGVR

-775 DSLYQQPGLVH
+775 DTLYQQPGLVH

-818 HTQSYILSPDLQ
+818 NTQSYILSPDLQ
-830 PVPVGSAGELYL
+830 PVPVSSAGELYL

-879 LTRYRTDGVIEYIG
+879 LTRYRADGVIEYIG
-893 RIDHQVKI
+893 RIDHQVKV

-924 FVLAHDSESGQQL
+924 FVLAHDGDNGQQL
-937 VAYIVPSEATP
+937 VAYIVPSDAEAA
-948 TVEAQA
+948 VAGDAQV

-963 LKEHVPDYMVP
+963 LKEHLPDYMVP

-1002 QMQQVYVAP
+1002 QLQQVYVAP

-1026 LKLEQVGATDNFFE
+1026 LKLEQVGVTDNFFE

-1124 KPAQPL
+1124 KPAQAL

-1147 ALRLQFSQE
+1147 ALRLQFSQQ

-1162 RFADAGQRPELLW
+1162 RFTDTGQRPSLLW
-1175 QVAVDGAQAMEQS
+1175 QVRVDSAHAMEQR
-1188 AIEAQRSLNLQD
+1188 AIEAQRSLNLEQ
-1200 GPLLRAVLFCLEDG
+1200 GPLLRAVLFSLADG

-1236 EDLQLAHT
+1236 EDLQLAHA

-1263 WAEQMR
+1263 WAEHMQ
-1269 AYAQGAALQEEL
+1269 AYAQGAALQQEL
-1281 KYWQAQLQGVES
+1281 GYWQAQLQGVES
-1293 NLPLD
+1293 SLPVD
-1298 RPVTALQNQHAS
+1298 HPVTPLQNQHAS

-1349 RWTGAASALV
+1349 RWTGEASALV

-1369 FDSIDLTRTVG
+1369 FDNLDLTRTVG
-1380 WFTSLFPVKLTPQAS
+1380 WFTSMFPVKLTPRAA

-1401 FIKEQLRAVPNKG
+1401 QIKEQLRAVPNKG
-1414 IGFGALRYLGDAQA
+1414 IGFGALRYLGDEAAQR
-1428 QQTLAALAVPR
+1428 TLAALAVPR

-1456 SLFKPS
+1456 SLFKPT

-1498 QQMFDTATVQRLAD
+1498 TQMFDAATIQRLAD
-1512 DYAEE
+1512 DYAAE

-1522 AHCCAP
+1522 AHCCEP
-1528 EQAGATPSDFPLAG
+1528 GQGGATPSDFPLAG
-1542 LNQQQLDRLPL
+1542 LDQQQLDRLPVA
-1553 SLAAVEDLY
+1553 LAEVEDLY

-1629 AVHKHVAL
+1629 VVHKHIAL
-1637 DCTVHDWRGQPQQH
+1637 DCSEHDWRGQPQQQ
-1651 EALETL
+1651 EALDSL
-1657 AEAER
+1657 AAAER

-1674 RLTLVRTDEQRYHL
+1674 RLTLVRIDDQRHHL

-1713 AGQAPSH
+1713 AGQLPNH
-1720 APGRYRDYIA
+1720 APGRYRDYIG

-1741 GFWKEQLQ
+1741 SFWKEQLQ
-1749 ALEEPTR
+1749 ALDEPTR
-1756 LTQALSRVADL
+1756 LTQALSRVAEIP
-1767 AAGAGHGKHHRQ
+1767 AGAGHGKHHRE
-1779 LDQAQTAPL
+1779 LDLAQTARL

-1811 QRCTGQDS
+1811 QRCTGQES

-1938 NLGAS
+1938 NLGQS

-1956 EPSMVQLGGHLQGLL
+1956 EASMLQLGGHLQSLL
-1971 LSLMEHPQ
+1971 LSLMAHPQ
-1979 SGLGELPLLTQDEQR
+1979 TGLGELPLLTLEEQG
-1994 RIRQDWDHTDV
+1994 RIRQDWDHTQV
-2005 VYPTERFVHQLFAD
+2005 VYPTHRFVHQLFAD

-2025 DAPAVFFAE
+2025 EAPAVFFAE

-2043 TQANQLAHKLI
+2043 IQANQLAHKLI

-2124 PEGLPTLSVEGAA
+2124 PDGLPTLSVERAA
-2137 DFAAY
+2137 DFAGY
-2142 PVTSPQVELAE
+2142 PASCPQVELAE

-2227 DSLWSPEFTYEQ
+2227 DSLWSPEYTYEQ

-2370 PGLTAERFI
+2370 PSLTAERFI
-2379 PDPYSTTGA
+2379 PDPYSTSGA

-2460 DAEVASSNERQAP
+2460 DADVAHSTERQAQ

-2483 ESLPD
+2483 ENLPD

-2526 VAPQNDLE
+2526 VAPQNELE
-2534 QQIAAIWA
+2534 RQIAAIWA

-2612 RGQMPLLPIQ
+2612 RGATALLPIQ

-2636 NQSVLLKPQRPLQAE
+2636 NQSVLLKPAQPLQADV
-2651 ALETALQALVLQHDA
+2651 LETALQALTVQHDA
-2666 LRLRFVEQQ
+2666 LRLRFVE
-2675 GDWSAAFAEVDEQP
+2675 GEGGWSAALSEFDEQAQ
-2689 VLLWQAAVAN
+2689 LLWQASVAN
-2699 DQELRALCEQAQ
+2699 DQELQQCSERAQ
-2711 RSLNLQQGPL
+2711 RSLNLQDGPL
-2721 LRGVLLTLA
+2721 LRGVLFTLA
-2730 DHSQRL
+2730 DQSQRL
-2736 LLSIHHLVVD
+2736 LLIFHHLVVD
-2746 GVSWRILLEDMQRLL
+2746 GVSWRILLEDLQALL
-2761 SGQPLPAKTSSTQAW
+2761 GNRPLPAKSSSTQAW
-2776 AEHLQTYARSPALQQ
+2776 AGQLQAYARSAALQQ
-2791 ELSYWQAQLQDGGAS
+2791 ELGYWQAQLQGVDSS
-2806 LPCDHQAGGLQN
+2806 LPWDHASDGLQN
-2818 QHAISLSMRL
+2818 QHACSVDTRL
-2828 DKADTQRLL
+2828 NKSDTQRLL
-2837 QGAPAAYRT
+2837 QDAPAAYHT

-2865 ESSALVQLEGHGRE
+2865 SDSALVQLEGHGRE
-2879 ELFDEVDLTRT
+2879 ELFDNIDLSRT

-2902 TPQPALADSIKFIKE
+2902 TPQATLADSIKQIKE

-2938 VAQQTLAALAVPRI
+2938 VARQTLAALAVPRI

-2957 GQFDGSFDEPDTWFA
+2957 GQFDASFDEEQALFT
-2972 PAAEAKGEDQSLQ
+2972 PAREAKGEDQSPQ
-2985 APLGNWLSINGQVYG
+2985 APLGNWLTLNGQVYG
-3000 GELELDWT
+3000 GELSLGWS

-3022 ADDYARELKALIE
+3022 ADDYAEELKALIE
-3035 HCSQPEHRGA
+3035 HCSQPEHRGV

-3053 GLNQQQ
+3053 RLNQQQ
-3059 LDRLPLALAEVE
+3059 LDRLPVPLAQIE

-3110 RFVQAWQATVDRHDI
+3110 RFRQAWQATVERHDI
-3125 LRTSF
+3125 LRSGF

-3135 LSTPIQVVH
+3135 LPAPIQVVY
-3144 KQVALEC
+3144 KQVALDC
-3151 VEHDWRGQPQVSE
+3151 VEHDWRGQPRQQE
-3164 ALDTLAEAERQRGF
+3164 ALDTLADAERQRGF
-3178 DLQAAPLLRLTLVR
+3178 ELSAAPLLRLVLVR
-3192 TAEQRYHLVYTNH
+3192 TGENRHHLIYTNH

-3219 EVLQRYDG
+3219 EVLQRYAG
-3227 QPSPTAPGRYRDY
+3227 QVPSHVPGRYRDY
-3240 IGWLQR
+3240 IAWLQR
-3246 QDARAC
+3246 QDAQAGER
-3252 EGFWKEQLL
+3252 FWKEQLL
-3261 TLEEPT
+3261 ALDEPT
-3267 RLAQAIAPDVPGT
+3267 RLAQSMVAAPQVLNAS
-3280 PGHAEQVYTLD
+3280 GHAAHLHSLD
-3291 AHQTRRLSEFAR
+3291 VQQTRRLGEFAR

-3361 TPCPDMAVNDWLQAV
+3361 TPRPDMTANDWLQTV
-3376 QARNLALRDYEHTP
+3376 QSHNLTLRDYEHTP
-3390 LFEVQRWAGLGADAL
+3390 LYEVQRWAGLGAEAL

-3411 FENYPVSEALE
+3411 FENYPVSQALE
-3422 KGAPAQLSFGEV
+3422 QGSPGQLRFGSV
-3434 GNHEQTNYPLTLS
+3434 GNHEQTNYPLTLLVGVGES
-3447 VYVTELLS
+3447 LSLEFKYALASFSEAAVT
-3455 FDYSYSLQHFSATVV
+3455 
-3470 DQLAA
+3470 QL
-3475 GLQQL
+3475 GEYLENL
-3480 LLSMIDSADL
+3480 LLGIMLNAQQA
-3490 RLGDLSLL
+3490 LGELPLL
-3498 SDGERARIEGESSRA
+3498 GAAEQSRILHEWNPPASHFPSERC
-3513 AREIGRGP
+3513 
-3521 NVHQLFEMQA
+3521 VHELIQA
-3531 AKTPDAPALL
+3531 QALKAPDARAVLFGG
-3541 CADQQ
+3541 QT
-3546 LSYAQFNQRANQLAH
+3546 LSYEQLNARANRLAH
-3561 RLIELGVGPDV
+3561 KLIESGVGPEV
-3572 RVGIAVERGLDM
+3572 RVGVALQRSTEMV
-3584 IVGLLAVLKAGGAY
+3584 VALLAVLKTGGAY
-3598 VPLDPEY
+3598 VPLDPDY
-3605 PQDRLHYMMQDS
+3605 PQDRLAHMLQDS
-3617 GIQLL
+3617 QAQIL
-3622 LTQTPLLDRL
+3622 LTESALLEVLPTLESVQTLQLD
-3632 AIPDQLMHLCLDQRQ
+3632 AGAGWLDGYSSENPQ
-3647 VWSAAE
+3647 VVAT
-3653 AVGNP
+3653 P
-3658 PSRSDADNLAY
+3658 DNLAY
-3669 VMYTSGS
+3669 VIYTSGS
-3676 TGRPKGVGI
+3676 TGLPKGVAIAHRNVLALIDWSLQVYSPADLQGVLASTSI
-3685 SHNALSQHARATAR
+3685 CFDLSVWELFVTLSAGGYIVLARNALELPELPARDQVRLINTVPSAI
-3699 YFNMTAADRG
+3699 AALQRGGQIPDGIRIINLAGEPLKQSLVDKLYQNPG
-3709 LQFSTFN
+3709 LQH
-3716 FDAFV
+3716 V
-3721 EQLYPALICGASVVI
+3721 Y
-3736 RGKALWDSETFY
+3736 
-3748 RELIEQGISIVDLST
+3748 DL
-3763 AYWFM
+3763 
-3768 LGKDYAA
+3768 
-3775 KPPRDF
+3775 
-3781 GRLRQLNL
+3781 
-3789 GGEAMAAEGV
+3789 
-3799 AAWKKAG
+3799 
-3806 LSQACLLNTYGP
+3806 YGP
-3818 TEATVSVATHDCTRY
+3818 SEDTTYSTYTRRE
-3833 LKGDEPLPSMIPL
+3833 KG
-3846 GRALPGRAIYL
+3846 GRANIGRAISNTQGYIL
-3857 LDTSGQLPLPG
+3857 G
-3868 AIGELMI
+3868 ADLQAVPAGRAGELYLA
-3875 GGDLLA
+3875 GAGVTRGYLA
-3881 RGYHERPGLTAER
+3881 RPALTAEKYV
-3894 FIPDP
+3894 PNP
-3899 FSTDG
+3899 FATDG
-3904 GRLYRSGDLARY
+3904 GRLYRTGDLTRY
-3916 DVDGVIDYAGR
+3916 REDGVIEYIGR
-3927 IDHQVKIR
+3927 IDHQVKVR
-3935 GFRIEMGEIEAR
+3935 GFRIELGEIEAR
-3947 LLEQVQVREA
+3947 LVQQEAVREA
-3957 IVLAQDGASGPQLVA
+3957 FVLAQDGEGGQQLVA
-3972 YIVPAA
+3972 YIVPAEA
-3978 AVAAGS
+3978 EVALDA
-3984 IEEQAVLREQ
+3984 ERQANLREDIKA
-3994 LRTALKEVLP
+3994 RLKDNLP
-4004 DYMLPAHL
+4004 DYMVPTYL
-4012 LFLEALPLSP
+4012 LFLEALPLTP

-4029 ALPKADVSLLQQA
+4029 ALPKADASQMQQA
-4042 YIAPQSGLEQQVA
+4042 YVAPQTELEQQLA
-4055 AIWAQVLEVEQ
+4055 TIWADVLKLDR
-4066 VGMNDNF
+4066 VGLTDNF

-4081 DALRLIGALN
+4081 DALRLVSEIKQALGLEL
-4091 QTLVVQLSLN
+4091 TLNTVFTSPDVQQM
-4101 ALFTAPTVAQLA
+4101 ARFATTRQAPK
-4113 GVIAAGQADSA
+4113 AD
-4124 QNVIALGGS
+4124 NIVALGGT
-4133 GQPLFCFHPAG
+4133 GQPVFCFHPAG
-4144 GSVYGYLPLAAQLRD
+4144 GTVYCYLSLAARLKD
-4159 RCAVYGVLH
+4159 RYSVYGVLNE
-4168 HAYLQADWREVS
+4168 AYLHEDWSETSWQAMV
-4180 WLAMIQRYVAG
+4180 QRYVG
-4191 IRQVQPSGPYYLAG
+4191 NIRKVQPHGPYRLLG
-4205 WSLGGSIAMDVASEL
+4205 WSLGGSIAMDAASEL
-4220 EAAGETVRFLGLLD
+4220 EAMGEEVSFLGLFD
-4234 PTPPQGAGAQQVQPQ
+4234 PTPPEDAAHQQVELQ
-4249 EVPVSVT
+4249 VPAAQLA
-4256 AESEWRAII
+4256 AESEWRAVI
-4265 DKLCLLFPGSAGL
+4265 DKLSLLYPAQAGL
-4278 IESRLRREAEL
+4278 IGSRLRDEAQL
-4289 NWHSI
+4289 SWDSI
-4294 HGWVEEHI
+4294 FAWMVAHTDLPR
-4302 ALAPG
+4302 A
-4307 ELDRVVGLFKA
+4307 ELDRAVTLFKA
-4318 EFDASLVSAVFNDL
+4318 EFDSALVNEVFNDL
-4332 SALSAAYAYRPLQVA
+4332 RRLFAAYSYRPLRVS
-4347 PWLWWSSDY
+4347 PHLWWSADY
-4356 ARERIQVMEQA
+4356 SEAQVMGLEEAISALAGGQRPGSSFRVESCHEDMIVSAALLDSLRERFLAQ
-4367 MGCEVQGGEMAA
+4367 
-4379 SRRIDVRH
+4379 R
-4387 ESMVDSPALLESFR
+4387 
-4401 EQLLTCLN
+4401 

>member
-1 MQALIDSVGTLSSKE
+1 MQALIDSVGTLSAKE
-16 RRALAILLK
+16 RKALAILLK

-33 IAPICSRGA
+33 IAPISSRGA

-80 DLDALRHAF
+80 DLGALRHAF

-102 FSEDDGTAVQVVHP
+102 FCEEDGVAVQVVQP
-116 PAPLDIEV
+116 PAPLDIR
-124 IELHAGGLSYEAQVH
+124 IIDLQDGGLSYEEQVH
-139 ALTDSQCQPPFDLRN
+139 ALTDSERQPPFDLRN
-154 GPLLRAKLLQ
+154 GPLLRASLLR
-164 VAADEHVLV
+164 VAADDHVLV

-180 SDGWSMQVM
+180 SDGWSMGVM
-189 VEELIQLYAGYRQG
+189 VDELIQLYAGYRQG
-203 RTVSLPDLPIQYADY
+203 RAVSLPDLPIQYADY
-218 ANWQRQWMDAGE
+218 ASWQRQWMDAGE

-239 EQLAGEQPLL
+239 TQLGGEQPLL
-249 MLPLDHARPAIQSY
+249 MLPLDHPRPAIQSY
-263 RGALL
+263 RGALF
-268 DIALPEE
+268 DIPLGDE

-313 VGVPTANRNRV
+313 VGVPTANRSRV

-346 LGFSDFLQQ
+346 LGFTDFLQA

-378 KPERSLSHSPLFQ
+378 RPERSLSHSPLFQ

-397 TAVKKGAQSQ
+397 TAVKKDAQSQ
-407 RLDDLSIETLS
+407 RLDDLAIETLS

-472 PGQRLGDLPLLGAAE
+472 PRQRLGDLPLLGAAE
-487 QHQRLHE
+487 QHQLLHE
-494 WTPTTGEFPSDGCVQ
+494 WTPPTGEFPSERCVH
-509 QLVEAQ
+509 QLVELQAQ
-515 VQKSPGAEALLFAGQ
+515 KTPTAQALLFAGHSLNYQ
-530 RLSYR
+530 

-611 ALLSLLPSVESLQ
+611 ALLTVLPAVESLR
-624 TLQLDAQ
+624 TLQVDAQ
-631 PGWLDAHSPENPPQR
+631 PGWLDGYSTENPLSQ
-646 ATADNLAY
+646 ATPDNLAY

-681 SSRVY
+681 SNRVY

-717 SIVLARNALEL
+717 FIVLARNALEL
-728 PELADRDRVRLIN
+728 PELTDRDRVRLIN

-775 DSLYQQPGLVH
+775 DTLYQQPGLVH

-818 HTQSYILSPDLQ
+818 NTQSYILSPDLQ

-842 AGAGVTRGYLA
+842 SGAGVTRGYLA
-853 RPGLTAEKFVPN
+853 RPGLTAERFVPN
-865 PFSSDGGRVYRTGD
+865 PFSTDGGRAYRTGD
-879 LTRYRTDGVIEYIG
+879 LTRYRADGVIEYIG
-893 RIDHQVKI
+893 RIDHQVKV

-924 FVLAHDSESGQQL
+924 FVLAQDSDNGQQL
-937 VAYIVPSEATP
+937 VAYIVPTDAEVALAGD
-948 TVEAQA
+948 AQV
-954 ALRESIKTA
+954 ALREGIKTA

-974 AYLLFLEA
+974 SYLLFLEA

-1002 QMQQVYVAP
+1002 QMQHVYVAP
-1011 QSELEQQ
+1011 HSELEQQ
-1018 IAAIWADV
+1018 IATIWADV
-1026 LKLEQVGATDNFFE
+1026 LKLAQVGVTDNFFE

-1076 AAVAEQ
+1076 ATVAER
-1082 GEGGVQIDQGPVRG
+1082 GEGGVRIDQGPVRG

-1124 KPAQPL
+1124 KPAQAL

-1136 NALQALWVQHD
+1136 KALQALLVQHD
-1147 ALRLQFSQE
+1147 ALRVQFSSH
-1156 ADGWSA
+1156 ADGWTA
-1162 RFADAGQRPELLW
+1162 RFAEVAQQPDLLW
-1175 QVAVDGAQAMEQS
+1175 QVAVENAQAMEQP
-1188 AIEAQRSLNLQD
+1188 AIEAQRSLDLEH
-1200 GPLLRAVLFCLEDG
+1200 GPLLRAVLFTLQDG

-1236 EDLQLAHT
+1236 EDLQQAHA

-1258 SSTQA
+1258 HSTQA
-1263 WAEQMR
+1263 WAERMQ
-1269 AYAQGAALQEEL
+1269 AYAKSEALQAEL
-1281 KYWQAQLQGVES
+1281 GYWQTQLQGVES
-1293 NLPLD
+1293 SLPTD
-1298 RPVTALQNQHAS
+1298 RPATALQNRHAS

-1349 RWTGAASALV
+1349 RWTGHDSALV
-1359 QLEGHGREDL
+1359 QLEGHGREEL
-1369 FDSIDLTRTVG
+1369 FDDLDLTRTVG
-1380 WFTSLFPVKLTPQAS
+1380 WFTSMFPVKLTPQAA

-1401 FIKEQLRAVPNKG
+1401 QVKEQLRAVPNKG
-1414 IGFGALRYLGDAQA
+1414 IGFGALRYLGDEAAQH
-1428 QQTLAALAVPR
+1428 TLAALAVPR

-1456 SLFKPS
+1456 ALFKPT
-1462 GEAKGDDQS
+1462 GEPKGEDQS

-1498 QQMFDTATVQRLAD
+1498 TQMFDAATIQRLAD

-1522 AHCCAP
+1522 THCCTP
-1528 EQAGATPSDFPLAG
+1528 EQGGATPSDFPLAG
-1542 LNQQQLDRLPL
+1542 LSQQQLDRLPVA
-1553 SLAAVEDLY
+1553 LAQVEDLY

-1629 AVHKHVAL
+1629 VVHKHIAL
-1637 DCTVHDWRGQPQQH
+1637 DCSEHDWRGRPQQQ
-1651 EALETL
+1651 EALDDL
-1657 AEAER
+1657 ASAER

-1674 RLTLVRTDEQRYHL
+1674 RLTLVRLDDQRHHL

-1713 AGQAPSH
+1713 AGQLPSH
-1720 APGRYRDYIA
+1720 APGRYRDYIG

-1741 GFWKEQLQ
+1741 RFWKEQLQ
-1749 ALEEPTR
+1749 ALDEPTR
-1756 LTQALSRVADL
+1756 LTQALSRVADIP
-1767 AAGAGHGKHHRQ
+1767 AGTGHGKHHRD
-1779 LDQAQTAPL
+1779 LDLAQTARL
-1788 GEFARQQKVTV
+1788 GEFARQQKVTI

-1811 QRCTGQDS
+1811 QRCTGQES

-1866 QSRNLALRDYEYTP
+1866 QERNLALRDYEYTP
-1880 LYEVQRWAGL
+1880 LYDVQRWAGL

-1919 RFGAVGNHEQTNYP
+1919 QFGAVGNVEQTNYP

-1938 NLGAS
+1938 NLGES

-1956 EPSMVQLGGHLQGLL
+1956 EPAMVQLGGHLQSLL
-1971 LSLMEHPQ
+1971 LSLMEHPRT
-1979 SGLGELPLLTQDEQR
+1979 GLGELPLLTQDEQQ
-1994 RIRQDWDHTDV
+1994 RIRQDWDHTHA
-2005 VYPTERFVHQLFAD
+2005 VYPTDRFVHQLFAD

-2043 TQANQLAHKLI
+2043 IQANQLAHKLI

-2108 AWLLLTQSHL
+2108 AWLLLTQDHL

-2124 PEGLPTLSVEGAA
+2124 PDGLPTLSVERAA
-2137 DFAAY
+2137 DFASY
-2142 PVTSPQVELAE
+2142 PASAPQVDLAE

-2370 PGLTAERFI
+2370 PSLTAERFI

-2460 DAEVASSNERQAP
+2460 DADVAHSNERQAQ

-2483 ESLPD
+2483 ENLPD

-2526 VAPQNDLE
+2526 VAPQNELE

-2612 RGQMPLLPIQ
+2612 RGAMALLPIQ

-2636 NQSVLLKPQRPLQAE
+2636 NQSVLLKPAQPLQADVVD
-2651 ALETALQALVLQHDA
+2651 AALQALTVQHDA
-2666 LRLRFVEQQ
+2666 LRLRFVERE
-2675 GDWSAAFAEVDEQP
+2675 GTWNAAFAEFDAQAQ
-2689 VLLWQAAVAN
+2689 LLWQVSVA
-2699 DQELRALCEQAQ
+2699 DEQALQQSAEQAQ
-2711 RSLNLQQGPL
+2711 RSLNLEGGPL
-2721 LRGVLLTLA
+2721 LRGVLFTLA
-2730 DHSQRL
+2730 DQSQRL
-2736 LLSIHHLVVD
+2736 LLIFHHLVVD
-2746 GVSWRILLEDMQRLL
+2746 GVSWRILLEDLQALLGQRA
-2761 SGQPLPAKTSSTQAW
+2761 LPAKSSSTQAW
-2776 AEHLQTYARSPALQQ
+2776 AEQLQAYASSAALQQ
-2791 ELSYWQAQLQDGGAS
+2791 ELGYWQAQLQGVVSD
-2806 LPCDHQAGGLQN
+2806 LPCDHGRDGLQN
-2818 QHAISLSMRL
+2818 RQAHSVDTRLSKR
-2828 DKADTQRLL
+2828 DTQRLL
-2837 QGAPAAYRT
+2837 QDAPAAYRT

-2865 ESSALVQLEGHGRE
+2865 DSSALVQLEGHGRE
-2879 ELFDEVDLTRT
+2879 ELFDSIDLSRT

-2902 TPQPALADSIKFIKE
+2902 TPQAALADSIKQIKE

-2938 VAQQTLAALAVPRI
+2938 HAQQTLAALAVPRI

-2957 GQFDGSFDEPDTWFA
+2957 GQFDASFDEEQALFV
-2972 PAAEAKGEDQSLQ
+2972 PAREAKGEDQSPQ
-2985 APLGNWLSINGQVYG
+2985 APLGNWLTLNGQVYG
-3000 GELELDWT
+3000 GELSLGWS
-3008 FSQAMFEPATIQRL
+3008 FSQGMFDVSTIQRL
-3022 ADDYARELKALIE
+3022 ADDYARELQALIE

-3053 GLNQQQ
+3053 GLSQQQ
-3059 LDRLPLALAEVE
+3059 LDRLPVALAQVE

-3083 LFHTLYEQQGGDY
+3083 LFHTLFEEQGGDY

-3110 RFVQAWQATVDRHDI
+3110 RFRQAWQATVERHDI
-3125 LRTSF
+3125 LRSGF

-3135 LSTPIQVVH
+3135 LPAPIQVVY
-3144 KQVALEC
+3144 KQATLDC
-3151 VEHDWRGQPQVSE
+3151 VEHDWRAQAHRQE
-3164 ALDTLAEAERQRGF
+3164 ALDTLAAAERQRGF
-3178 DLQAAPLLRLTLVR
+3178 DLAAAPLLRLTLVR
-3192 TAEQRYHLVYTNH
+3192 LDEQRYHLIYTNH

-3219 EVLQRYDG
+3219 EVLQRYAG
-3227 QPSPTAPGRYRDY
+3227 QLPAHLTGRYRDY
-3240 IGWLQR
+3240 IAWLQR
-3246 QDARAC
+3246 QDAQVG
-3252 EGFWKEQLL
+3252 EDFWKQQLL
-3261 TLEEPT
+3261 ALDEPT
-3267 RLAQAIAPDVPGT
+3267 RLAQAMAAGVQAPQPSGQAS
-3280 PGHAEQVYTLD
+3280 HACTLD
-3291 AHQTRRLSEFAR
+3291 AQQTRGLSEFAR

-3361 TPCPDMAVNDWLQAV
+3361 TPRPEQSLSDWLQVV
-3376 QARNLALRDYEHTP
+3376 QARNLALRDFEHTP
-3390 LFEVQRWAGLGADAL
+3390 LYDVQRWAGLGADAL

-3422 KGAPAQLSFGEV
+3422 QGSPAQLQFGAV
-3434 GNHEQTNYPLTLS
+3434 GNVEQTNYPLTLS
-3447 VYVTELLS
+3447 VFVAERLS
-3455 FDYSYSLQHFSATVV
+3455 FDYSYSLQHFSAAAIE
-3470 DQLAA
+3470 QLAA
-3475 GLQQL
+3475 GLRQVL
-3480 LLSMIDSADL
+3480 LAMVGNP
-3490 RLGDLSLL
+3490 RQCLGELSLL
-3498 SDGERARIEGESSRA
+3498 DDGQRATIEQTSR
-3513 AREIGRGP
+3513 
-3521 NVHQLFEMQA
+3521 QA
-3531 AKTPDAPALL
+3531 ATHVGRDLNVQQLIEAQAQRTPDAVALL
-3541 CADQQ
+3541 CDGRQ
-3546 LSYAQFNQRANQLAH
+3546 LSYRQFNQRANQLAH
-3561 RLIELGVGPDV
+3561 KLIELGIGPDV

-3632 AIPDQLMHLCLDQRQ
+3632 CGAVDVPHLCLDLSHE
-3647 VWSAAE
+3647 WLDGYAL
-3653 AVGNP
+3653 GNP
-3658 PSRSDADNLAY
+3658 PERSSAQNLAY

-3685 SHNALSQHARATAR
+3685 TQDALSQHARATASH
-3699 YFNMTAADRG
+3699 FKMTAEDRG

-3736 RGKALWDSETFY
+3736 RGKELWDSETFY

-3768 LGKDYAA
+3768 LGKDFAA
-3775 KPPRDF
+3775 KGPRHF

-3799 AAWKKAG
+3799 AAWKQAG
-3806 LSQACLLNTYGP
+3806 LDQVCLLNTYGP
-3818 TEATVSVATHDCTRY
+3818 TEATVSATAHDCGAY
-3833 LKGDEPLPSMIPL
+3833 LSGAEPMPAVIPL
-3846 GRALPGRAIYL
+3846 GKALPGRAIYL
-3857 LDTSGQLPLPG
+3857 LDNSGHLPLNG
-3868 AIGELMI
+3868 VIGELMI
-3875 GGDLLA
+3875 GGELLA
-3881 RGYHERPGLTAER
+3881 RGYHDRPGLTAER

-3899 FSTDG
+3899 FSQDG

-3916 DVDGVIDYAGR
+3916 DAEGVIEYAGR

-3947 LLEQVQVREA
+3947 LLEQPQVREA
-3957 IVLAQDGASGPQLVA
+3957 VVLAQEAAGGPQLVA
-3972 YIVPAA
+3972 YV
-3978 AVAAGS
+3978 VAADS
-3984 IEEQAVLREQ
+3984 QEDQASLREQ
-3994 LRTALKEVLP
+3994 LKAALKAVLP

-4029 ALPKADVSLLQQA
+4029 ALPQADASLLQQA
-4042 YIAPQSGLEQQVA
+4042 YSAPQSELEQQLA
-4055 AIWAQVLEVEQ
+4055 AIWTQVLEVER
-4066 VGMNDNF
+4066 VGLNDNF

-4081 DALRLIGALN
+4081 DALRLIGAIN
-4091 QTLVVQLSLN
+4091 QALGLKLSIN
-4101 ALFTAPTVAQLA
+4101 ALFTAPTVGQLVA
-4113 GVIAAGQADSA
+4113 VIDAGQAAAAD
-4124 QNVIALGGS
+4124 NVIALGGS

-4144 GSVYGYLPLAAQLRD
+4144 GSVYGYLPLAARLRD

-4168 HAYLQADWREVS
+4168 QSYLQADWTEVS
-4180 WLAMIQRYVAG
+4180 WLAMVQRYVAS
-4191 IRQVQPSGPYYLAG
+4191 IRKVQPVGPYYLAG

-4220 EAAGETVRFLGLLD
+4220 EAVGETVRFLGLLD
-4234 PTPPQGAGAQQVQPQ
+4234 PTPPQEAGDRVEEQAL
-4249 EVPVSVT
+4249 PVKVT
-4256 AESEWRAII
+4256 AESEWRAIV
-4265 DKLCLLFPGSAGL
+4265 DKLCLLFPASAES
-4278 IESRLRREAEL
+4278 IEQRLRQEAEL
-4289 NWHSI
+4289 NWQSI
-4294 HGWVEEHI
+4294 HGWVSRHI
-4302 ALAPG
+4302 ALEPG
-4307 ELDRVVGLFKA
+4307 ELARAAGLFKA
-4318 EFDASLVSAVFNDL
+4318 EFDAALVGAVFDDL

-4347 PWLWWSSDY
+4347 PHLWWSGDY
-4356 ARERIQVMEQA
+4356 ARERIDTLEQA
-4367 MGCEVQGGEMAA
+4367 IGREVSGGQMAA
-4379 SRRIDVRH
+4379 SRRIEVGH
-4387 ESMVDSPALLESFR
+4387 EAMADSAALLESFR
-4401 EQLLTCLN
+4401 EQLLTHLN

>member
-1 MQALIDSVGTLSSKE
+1 
-16 RRALAILLK
+16 RA
-25 EKGINLFG
+25 
-33 IAPICSRGA
+33 
-42 DEAPVLSYT
+42 
-51 QESQWFLWQLE
+51 
-62 PDSTAYHITT
+62 
-72 ALRLTGEL
+72 
-80 DLDALRHAF
+80 
-89 DTLIA
+89 
-94 RHETLRTT
+94 
-102 FSEDDGTAVQVVHP
+102 
-116 PAPLDIEV
+116 
-124 IELHAGGLSYEAQVH
+124 
-139 ALTDSQCQPPFDLRN
+139 
-154 GPLLRAKLLQ
+154 
-164 VAADEHVLV
+164 
-173 LTQHHIV
+173 
-180 SDGWSMQVM
+180 
-189 VEELIQLYAGYRQG
+189 
-203 RTVSLPDLPIQYADY
+203 
-218 ANWQRQWMDAGE
+218 
-230 RERQLGYWL
+230 
-239 EQLAGEQPLL
+239 
-249 MLPLDHARPAIQSY
+249 
-263 RGALL
+263 
-268 DIALPEE
+268 
-275 LRLGLKQ
+275 
-282 LAQREGATLFMLLLA
+282 
-297 SFQVLLHRYS
+297 
-307 GQADIR
+307 
-313 VGVPTANRNRV
+313 
-324 ETERL
+324 
-329 IGFFVNTQ
+329 
-337 VFKAEVDGQ
+337 
-346 LGFSDFLQQ
+346 
-355 VKQTALMAQ
+355 
-364 SHQDLPFEQLVEAL
+364 
-378 KPERSLSHSPLFQ
+378 
-391 VMFNHQ
+391 
-397 TAVKKGAQSQ
+397 
-407 RLDDLSIETLS
+407 
-418 WQGRA
+418 
-423 AQFDLT
+423 
-429 LDTFESEDGLW
+429 
-440 ASLTYATDLFEA
+440 
-452 STIER
+452 
-457 LAQSWVQLLQGIVQQ
+457 
-472 PGQRLGDLPLLGAAE
+472 
-487 QHQRLHE
+487 
-494 WTPTTGEFPSDGCVQ
+494 
-509 QLVEAQ
+509 
-515 VQKSPGAEALLFAGQ
+515 
-530 RLSYR
+530 
-535 ELNARANR
+535 
-543 LAHKLIE
+543 
-550 LGVGPEVRVGVALQ
+550 
-564 RTPEMV
+564 
-570 VALLAVLKA
+570 
-579 GGAYVPLDPD
+579 
-589 YPQDRL
+589 
-595 AHMLRDSQAQ
+595 
-605 ILLTES
+605 
-611 ALLSLLPSVESLQ
+611 
-624 TLQLDAQ
+624 
-631 PGWLDAHSPENPPQR
+631 
-646 ATADNLAY
+646 
-654 VIYTSGSTGLPK
+654 
-666 GVAIAHRNV
+666 
-675 LALIDW
+675 
-681 SSRVY
+681 
-686 SADDLQG
+686 
-693 VLASTSICFDLSVW
+693 
-707 ELFVTLSSGG
+707 
-717 SIVLARNALEL
+717 
-728 PELADRDRVRLIN
+728 
-741 TVPSAIAALQ
+741 
-751 RSGQIPPSVR
+751 
-761 IINLAGEPLKQALV
+761 
-775 DSLYQQPGLVH
+775 SLYQQPGLVH

-818 HTQSYILSPDLQ
+818 NTQSYILSPDLQ

-924 FVLAHDSESGQQL
+924 FVLAHDGENGQQL

-954 ALRESIKTA
+954 ALRDSLKTA

-1096 ATALLPVQQWFFES
+1096 ATALLPVQQWFFEL

-1200 GPLLRAVLFCLEDG
+1200 GPLLRAVLFSLEDG

-1236 EDLQLAHT
+1236 EDLQRAHT
-1244 QLSAGQPLALPAKT
+1244 QLSAGQTLALPAKT

-1263 WAEQMR
+1263 WAEQMQ

-1298 RPVTALQNQHAS
+1298 RPVTELQNQHAS
-1310 SLSSRLDKAHTQR
+1310 SLSSRLDKARTQR

-1349 RWTGAASALV
+1349 RWTGEASALV

-1380 WFTSLFPVKLTPQAS
+1380 WFTSMFPVKLTPQAS

-1414 IGFGALRYLGDAQA
+1414 IGFGALRYLGEAQA

-1483 GQVYGGELSLSWTFS
+1483 GQVYGGELSLNWTFS

-1512 DYAEE
+1512 DYTEE

-1522 AHCCAP
+1522 AHCSQP
-1528 EQAGATPSDFPLAG
+1528 EHRGATPSDFPLAG
-1542 LNQQQLDRLPL
+1542 LNQQQLDRLPVAMA
-1553 SLAAVEDLY
+1553 SVEDLY

-1629 AVHKHVAL
+1629 VVHKHIAL
-1637 DCTVHDWRGQPQQH
+1637 DCTEHDWRGQPQQQ
-1651 EALETL
+1651 EALDTL
-1657 AEAER
+1657 ATAER

-1674 RLTLVRTDEQRYHL
+1674 RLTLVRIDEQRYHL

-1713 AGQAPSH
+1713 AGQLPSH

-1741 GFWKEQLQ
+1741 SFWKEQLQ
-1749 ALEEPTR
+1749 TLDEPTR
-1756 LTQALSRVADL
+1756 LTQALSRVADI
-1767 AAGAGHGKHHRQ
+1767 AAGTGTGHGKHHRE
-1779 LDQAQTAPL
+1779 LDLAQTARL

-1811 QRCTGQDS
+1811 QRCTGQES

-1845 TLPVVATPRPDM
+1845 TLPVVATPCPDM

-1866 QSRNLALRDYEYTP
+1866 QNRNLALRDYEYTP

-1971 LSLMEHPQ
+1971 LSLMEHAQ
-1979 SGLGELPLLTQDEQR
+1979 TGLGELPLLTQDEQH

-2108 AWLLLTQSHL
+2108 AWLLLTQNHL

-2142 PVTSPQVELAE
+2142 PVTSPEVDLAE

-2460 DAEVASSNERQAP
+2460 DADVALSNERQAQ

-2526 VAPQNDLE
+2526 VAPQNPLE

-2636 NQSVLLKPQRPLQAE
+2636 NQSVLLKPLQALQ
-2651 ALETALQALVLQHDA
+2651 AQPLESALQALTVQHDA
-2666 LRLRFVEQQ
+2666 LRLRFTEHQ
-2675 GDWSAAFAEVDEQP
+2675 GTWRAAFADADEP
-2689 VLLWQAAVAN
+2689 VQLLWQANVA
-2699 DQELRALCEQAQ
+2699 DAQALQQFAGQAQ
-2711 RSLNLQQGPL
+2711 SSLNLQEGPL
-2721 LRGVLLTLA
+2721 LRAVLFTLA
-2730 DHSQRL
+2730 DQSQRL
-2736 LLSIHHLVVD
+2736 LLIVHHLVVD
-2746 GVSWRILLEDMQRLL
+2746 GVSWRILLEDLQALL
-2761 SGQPLPAKTSSTQAW
+2761 GGQALPAKSSSTQAW
-2776 AEHLQTYARSPALQQ
+2776 AGQLQAYASSAALQQ
-2791 ELSYWQAQLQDGGAS
+2791 ELGYWQAQLQGVES
-2806 LPCDHQAGGLQN
+2806 NLPCDHGHDGLQN
-2818 QHAISLSMRL
+2818 QHASSVETRLS
-2828 DKADTQRLL
+2828 KGDTQRLL
-2837 QGAPAAYRT
+2837 QDAPAAYRT

-2865 ESSALVQLEGHGRE
+2865 DSSALVQLEGHGRE
-2879 ELFDEVDLTRT
+2879 ELFDSIDLSRT

-2902 TPQPALADSIKFIKE
+2902 TPQPALADSIKLIKE

-2929 GALRYLGDE
+2929 GALRYLGD
-2938 VAQQTLAALAVPRI
+2938 AQAQAALAALAVPRI

-2957 GQFDGSFDEPDTWFA
+2957 GQFDGSFDDQQAWFA
-2972 PAAEAKGEDQSLQ
+2972 PANEAKGDDQSLH
-2985 APLGNWLSINGQVYG
+2985 APLGNWLTLNGQVYG
-3000 GELELDWT
+3000 GELSLGWN
-3008 FSQAMFEPATIQRL
+3008 FSRAMFDTATIEHL

-3053 GLNQQQ
+3053 GLSQQQ
-3059 LDRLPLALAEVE
+3059 LDRLPLALAQVE

-3083 LFHTLYEQQGGDY
+3083 LFHTLYQEEGGDY

-3110 RFVQAWQATVDRHDI
+3110 RFRQAWQATIERHDI
-3125 LRTSF
+3125 LRSGF

-3135 LSTPIQVVH
+3135 LPAPIQVVY
-3144 KQVALEC
+3144 KQVSLEC
-3151 VEHDWRGQPQVSE
+3151 VEHDWRSTQQAPQ
-3164 ALDTLAEAERQRGF
+3164 ALDTLAATERQRGF
-3178 DLQAAPLLRLTLVR
+3178 DLAAAPLLRLTLVR
-3192 TAEQRYHLVYTNH
+3192 TGEQRYHLIYTNH

-3219 EVLQRYDG
+3219 EVLQRYAG
-3227 QPSPTAPGRYRDY
+3227 QLPQHLTGRYRDY
-3240 IGWLQR
+3240 IAWLQR
-3246 QDARAC
+3246 QDATLS
-3252 EGFWKEQLL
+3252 EHFWKQQLQGL
-3261 TLEEPT
+3261 DEPT
-3267 RLAQAIAPDVPGT
+3267 RLAQAIAAGARAPLEE
-3280 PGHAEQVYTLD
+3280 GHGSHGCTLD
-3291 AHQTRRLSEFAR
+3291 EAQTRSLGEFAR

-3361 TPCPDMAVNDWLQAV
+3361 APLPQLSVSDWLQAV
-3376 QARNLALRDYEHTP
+3376 QERNLALRDFEHTP
-3390 LFEVQRWAGLGADAL
+3390 LYDVQRWAGLGGEAL

-3422 KGAPAQLSFGEV
+3422 KGSPAQLQFGAV

-3447 VYVTELLS
+3447 VFVAERLS
-3455 FDYSYSLQHFSATVV
+3455 FDYSYSCQHFSGAVIR
-3470 DQLAA
+3470 QLAE
-3475 GLQQL
+3475 GLQHL
-3480 LLSMIDSADL
+3480 LLAMIGNPGQC
-3490 RLGDLSLL
+3490 LGDLSLL
-3498 SDGERARIEGESSRA
+3498 SDGQRTVVEQESRRA
-3513 AREIGRGP
+3513 AGQVGRDL
-3521 NVHQLFEMQA
+3521 NIHQLIEAQA
-3531 AKTPDAPALL
+3531 ARTPDAVALL
-3541 CADQQ
+3541 CAGQQ
-3546 LSYAQFNQRANQLAH
+3546 LSYGQFNQRANQLAH
-3561 RLIELGVGPDV
+3561 KLIEQGVGPDV

-3605 PQDRLHYMMQDS
+3605 PQERLHYMMQDS

-3622 LTQTPLLDRL
+3622 LTQSPLLERL
-3632 AIPDQLMHLCLDQRQ
+3632 QDGLAVPYLCLDQAP
-3647 VWSAAE
+3647 VWLAGMAQ
-3653 AVGNP
+3653 GNP
-3658 PSRSDADNLAY
+3658 PERSSAENLAY

-3685 SHNALSQHARATAR
+3685 THNALSQHARATASH
-3699 YFNMTAADRG
+3699 FNMTAADRG

-3721 EQLYPALICGASVVI
+3721 EQLYPALIRGASVVI

-3768 LGKDYAA
+3768 LGKDFAA
-3775 KPPRDF
+3775 KGPRDF

-3789 GGEAMAAEGV
+3789 GGEAMPAEGV
-3799 AAWKKAG
+3799 AAWKQAG
-3806 LSQACLLNTYGP
+3806 LKHACLLNTYGP
-3818 TEATVSVATHDCTRY
+3818 TEATVSATAHDCGAY
-3833 LKGDEPLPSMIPL
+3833 LKGTEPLPAVIPL
-3846 GRALPGRAIYL
+3846 GKALPGRSIYL
-3857 LDTSGQLPLPG
+3857 LDSSGNLPLNG
-3868 AIGELMI
+3868 VIGELMI

-3881 RGYHERPGLTAER
+3881 RGYHDRPGLTAER

-3899 FSTDG
+3899 FSSDG

-3916 DVDGVIDYAGR
+3916 DTEGVIEYAGR

-3947 LLEQVQVREA
+3947 LLELTPVREA
-3957 IVLAQDGASGPQLVA
+3957 LVLAQDGASGPQLVA
-3972 YIVPAA
+3972 YVVPAA
-3978 AVAAGS
+3978 QVAADTP
-3984 IEEQAVLREQ
+3984 QAQAQLREQ
-3994 LRTALKEVLP
+3994 LKAALKEVLP

-4029 ALPKADVSLLQQA
+4029 ALPKADASLLQQA
-4042 YIAPQSGLEQQVA
+4042 YIAPQSELEQQVA
-4055 AIWAQVLEVEQ
+4055 ALWSQVLGVDQ
-4066 VGMNDNF
+4066 VGLDDNF

-4081 DALRLIGALN
+4081 DALRLIGAIN
-4091 QTLVVQLSLN
+4091 QALAVQLSIN
-4101 ALFTAPTVAQLA
+4101 ALFTAPTVGQLA
-4113 GVIAAGQADSA
+4113 GVIAAGQPDSA

-4168 HAYLQADWREVS
+4168 QAYLQTDWSEVS
-4180 WLAMIQRYVAG
+4180 WQAMIERYVAS
-4191 IRQVQPSGPYYLAG
+4191 IRQVQPTGPYYLAG

-4234 PTPPQGAGAQQVQPQ
+4234 PTPPQGAGVDQIQTQ
-4249 EVPVSVT
+4249 EMPVTVT
-4256 AESEWRAII
+4256 AESEWQAII
-4265 DKLCLLFPGSAGL
+4265 DKLCQQFPGSAGM

-4289 NWHSI
+4289 DWQSI
-4294 HGWVEEHI
+4294 HGWVAGNI
-4302 ALAPG
+4302 PLAPG

-4332 SALSAAYAYRPLQVA
+4332 SALSAAYAYRPLRVA
-4347 PWLWWSSDY
+4347 PRLWWSSDY
-4356 ARERIQVMEQA
+4356 TPERIQVMEQA
-4367 MGCEVQGGEMAA
+4367 MGREVQGGEIAA
-4379 SRRIDVRH
+4379 SYHIEARH
-4387 ESMVDSPALLESFR
+4387 EAMVDSRALLESFT